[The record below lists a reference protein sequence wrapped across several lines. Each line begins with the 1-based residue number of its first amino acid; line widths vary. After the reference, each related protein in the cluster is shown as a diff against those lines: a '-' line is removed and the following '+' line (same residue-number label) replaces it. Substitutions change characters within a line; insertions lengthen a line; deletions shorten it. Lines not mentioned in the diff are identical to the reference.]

1 MMINML
7 AINLESFMM
16 NRGLPRKENWSQLE
30 KITIITIEKLKVLKR
45 VEETVNQYLIF
56 IYYR

>member
-16 NRGLPRKENWSQLE
+16 NLGLPRKENWSQLE

>member
-56 IYYR
+56 ISYR